1 MDQNKYY
8 VAVNDKYV
16 DSRPI
21 IQAKTIY
28 KLIPT
33 TQTQDNAVLL
43 QTTVMWG
50 CGSLKTKHM
59 KIKFKGTKGKWELS
73 DDKRNICVLIKPQTY
88 KTICSNFYNTK
99 WQYDAKLISNAP
111 ELLQNFI
118 SAINLLKQTTEF
130 EVLDSYKNK
139 VLEFEKV
146 VEETLT

>member
-1 MDQNKYY
+1 
-8 VAVNDKYV
+8 
-16 DSRPI
+16 
-21 IQAKTIY
+21 
-28 KLIPT
+28 
-33 TQTQDNAVLL
+33 
-43 QTTVMWG
+43 
-50 CGSLKTKHM
+50 M

-99 WQYDAKLISNAP
+99 WQYDAKLISNSP